1 MLVTAPTPTAAGE
14 PLETDPAAF
23 GELRASDDALGDGT
37 ELSRRLGADGY
48 LFIPGYLDRDEV
60 RHARRELLGRLA
72 RLGWLAPGRDVD
84 DAAPASDKGRP
95 FDMNELAGSS
105 PGLMQLL
112 YGRRM
117 ISLFERLFAEPV
129 RHFDFTWL
137 RVVGPGRGTLPHM
150 DNVFMNRGTAKLLTA
165 WTPLGDID
173 TTLGGVAVLE
183 GSHRLDDI
191 IRDYATRDVDTYCAN
206 STDPAEL
213 DKAQSALPWG
223 GTLST
228 DPVSLRKELGLRWLT
243 RDYRAGDLLVFT
255 MHTAHLGLDNNTADR
270 FRLSSDSRYQPASE
284 PADPRWVGP
293 NPTAHGPDSKQGLIC

>member
-1 MLVTAPTPTAAGE
+1 MLVTAPSPTAAGE
-14 PLETDPAAF
+14 PLDTDATAF
-23 GELRASDDALGDGT
+23 GELRASDDAMGDGT
-37 ELSRRLGADGY
+37 ELGRRLDADGY

-60 RHARRELLGRLA
+60 LHARRELLDRLA
-72 RLGWLAPGRDVD
+72 RLGWLAADRDVE
-84 DAAPASDKGRP
+84 DAVPAPDKGRP
-95 FDMNELAGSS
+95 FAMNELAGSS
-105 PGLMQLL
+105 PALLSLL

-117 ISLFERLFAEPV
+117 ISLFEGLFEDPV
-129 RHFDFTWL
+129 RHFDFTWM
-137 RVVGPGRGTLPHM
+137 RVVGPGHGTLPHM

-213 DKAQSALPWG
+213 DKARSGLPWG

-228 DPVSLRKELGLRWLT
+228 DPVGLRRQLGLRWLT

-255 MHTAHLGLDNNTADR
+255 MHTAHLGLDNNTTDR

-293 NPTAHGPDSKQGLIC
+293 DPAGHGPASKQGLIC